1 MGGVSLAGEHP
12 TMFAPGCYL
21 CLTHQASHS
30 FAGEASAL
38 IAQFP
43 VDARTPIST
52 LVLFK
57 HLPNLLSEESIF
69 SFALTGRALAPSIQA
84 TFRDSENVAHDHD
97 RKFLLVLFDTLL
109 FHLDSREKML
119 RTFFSIPRSCWTRSS
134 SRLSR
139 RFSSSSAVWCPLP
152 GNASLPC
159 CACSL
164 RHW

>member
-1 MGGVSLAGEHP
+1 MGGVSLGGEHP

-43 VDARTPIST
+43 VDARTPISA

-84 TFRDSENVAHDHD
+84 TFRDSENLAHDHD
-97 RKFLLVLFDTLL
+97 RNFLLVLFDKLL

-119 RTFFSIPRSCWTRSS
+119 RTFLGKSPRHTAKWEKCCPCYALWAGESSTAYPSC
-134 SRLSR
+134 SR
-139 RFSSSSAVWCPLP
+139 RWT
-152 GNASLPC
+152 
-159 CACSL
+159 
-164 RHW
+164 